1 MATWKHKDIWTMK
14 ADTFEVKVTRS
25 LEEEKNIWTTIVVI
39 HPRNYLFKKDYATIA
54 QISTLFSDGFKKKH
68 IIEDVT
74 YKTIEAQYRWQGY
87 DKKNTKEETPE
98 IFNDAE
104 LIYKKIGKEQAEFDV
119 IPF

>member
-39 HPRNYLFKKDYATIA
+39 YPRNYLFKKDYATIA

-68 IIEDVT
+68 IIEDIT
-74 YKTIEAQYRWQGY
+74 YKTIEAQYRY
-87 DKKNTKEETPE
+87 DRKENVSPE
-98 IFNDAE
+98 IFLDAE
-104 LIYKKIGKEQAEFDV
+104 LIYKKIEEEHAKFDV